1 MSEPQSIT
9 QQLQD
14 KIQELESCLLSQHPS
29 MPVLLKSIWT
39 TVKQYPEQAILLSEE
54 EISTVFKALEH
65 LTNTSVAAAVP
76 KPKTKAAKNMT
87 LEDL

>member
-14 KIQELESCLLSQHPS
+14 KIQELEACLLSQHPS
-29 MPVLLKSIWT
+29 MPILLKTIWT
-39 TVKQYPEQAILLSEE
+39 AVRQYPEQAVLLSEE
-54 EISTVFKALEH
+54 EISTVFKALEQR
-65 LTNTSVAAAVP
+65 TNISVAAAVP